1 MERREQEG
9 LVNKPAGVQK
19 CKAMQ
24 LEVESRMQC
33 NPGENAMQWI
43 FWQAELRATGL
54 LTRLRAA
61 KWMQAARCTFS
72 SIHFQHLHSAQLDNE
87 CNATCVSAE
96 EKSG

>member
-1 MERREQEG
+1 MF
-9 LVNKPAGVQK
+9 
-19 CKAMQ
+19 
-24 LEVESRMQC
+24 
-33 NPGENAMQWI
+33 NPLQWNAMKWI